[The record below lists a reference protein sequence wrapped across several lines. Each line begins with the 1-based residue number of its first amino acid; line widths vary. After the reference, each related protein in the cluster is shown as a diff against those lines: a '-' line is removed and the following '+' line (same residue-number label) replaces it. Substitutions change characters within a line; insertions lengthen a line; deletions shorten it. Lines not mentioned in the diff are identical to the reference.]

1 MSKSSPDAA
10 SAAAGGENGARRRR
24 STFYVPLAS
33 DCVKAHSSKGD
44 SAARRTASAASG
56 RKPSSVA
63 DSKKATSRLSC
74 AAAGVNGSAR
84 AIPSISVESP
94 RNCAIGASSNQPA
107 VKSKSSPLLRVSSKL
122 LSSSVQALEAL
133 SNGGGSSNSSSC
145 SINHKVPEKRS
156 PLSLIRKSSSRKL
169 PRSASNAAPRG
180 AVVGAS
186 KNAKCECGGAY
197 IAAGLD
203 VSDADIVAIDEPP
216 DLRLLEA
223 YVRGGAGCADG
234 DCGGQLANGDE
245 CGGRSAP
252 GADERNGDRE
262 EEYEAAEEEDAE
274 GAVEEE
280 IRERLLK
287 EREDRDDGVHSGKRR
302 EKKSVSVSRF
312 SMGNLR
318 YRFWSDCGNT
328 SALIVAILDNYKKIG
343 IARDLR

>member
-1 MSKSSPDAA
+1 M
-10 SAAAGGENGARRRR
+10 
-24 STFYVPLAS
+24 
-33 DCVKAHSSKGD
+33 
-44 SAARRTASAASG
+44 
-56 RKPSSVA
+56 
-63 DSKKATSRLSC
+63 
-74 AAAGVNGSAR
+74 
-84 AIPSISVESP
+84 
-94 RNCAIGASSNQPA
+94 
-107 VKSKSSPLLRVSSKL
+107 
-122 LSSSVQALEAL
+122 
-133 SNGGGSSNSSSC
+133 
-145 SINHKVPEKRS
+145 
-156 PLSLIRKSSSRKL
+156 